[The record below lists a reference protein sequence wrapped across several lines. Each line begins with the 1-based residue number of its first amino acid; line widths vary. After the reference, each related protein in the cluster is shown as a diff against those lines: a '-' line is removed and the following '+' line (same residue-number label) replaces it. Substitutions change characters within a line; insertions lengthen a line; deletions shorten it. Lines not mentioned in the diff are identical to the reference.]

1 MPKCKKSNA
10 KNVRV
15 KSKTN
20 IDIVQGE
27 SAEAGIRKGA
37 CLFHFRKPKGNP
49 MSSSKKQKRPEHF
62 SLRTIKPLNYAQQTA
77 FEAWYA
83 DQHLLLH
90 GVAGTGKTYLALYLA
105 LKEILRNDS
114 KYNQIIIVRSTVPSR
129 DMGFLPGKVDEKSK
143 VYEEPYRE
151 ICDDLFGRGDGYDI
165 LKMKKMVQFTTTS
178 FLRGL
183 TFKDAIVIVDECE
196 NMTLQ
201 ELDTVITRVG
211 DNTRIVFCGD
221 YRQSDL
227 QKRSDKEGLHTFL
240 RILDDTKYFERV
252 EFGPEDIVRSGLV
265 RAYILSKLELGI
277 T

>member
-1 MPKCKKSNA
+1 MSKYS
-10 KNVRV
+10 RSSV
-15 KSKTN
+15 KHTLADVN
-20 IDIVQGE
+20 PLDIQSD
-27 SAEAGIRKGA
+27 SAGAGTRKGA
-37 CLFHFRKPKGNP
+37 CPFHFRKPKGNP
-49 MSSSKKQKRPEHF
+49 MSSQKKQKRPEHF
-62 SLRTIKPLNYAQQTA
+62 SLRNVKPLTYSQTTT
-77 FEAWYA
+77 FEAWHA

-90 GVAGTGKTYLALYLA
+90 GVAGTGKTYIALYLA

-114 KYNQIIIVRSTVPSR
+114 KYQQIIIVRSTVPSR

-165 LKMKKMVQFTTTS
+165 LKMKKMLHFTTTS

-183 TFKDAIVIVDECE
+183 TFKDSIVIVDECE

-227 QKRSDKEGLHTFL
+227 QKRADKEGLHTFL
-240 RILDDTKYFERV
+240 RILDDTRYFERI
-252 EFGPEDIVRSGLV
+252 EFGPDDIVRSGLV
-265 RAYILSKLELGI
+265 KAYILSKLELGI